1 MDEYNEELLE
11 PLKLYAYELSYKH
24 QDNID
29 AFFDNLTQK
38 GNVDVEENALTCKE
52 YYGYVD
58 LIKKNRK
65 KLDSQKGLRA
75 LLIFL
80 TILFFI
86 AGTVS
91 VILAIMKNMGDFSFL
106 GYIIGPILVI
116 AGIFFIVINSTSISK
131 KIAKIEEIIRD
142 LQEKADKKLKEAY
155 EQMAQINSLYDWGI
169 PAKLVNKTTPIIHM
183 DEHLSIERLSHL
195 IENYGYHPSEK
206 EDISTIFIQSGTLIG
221 NPFMYERDYVRR
233 MVDTPYTGSITIS
246 WTTTVS
252 DGKGGTRTVVHT
264 QTLTATIVRPAA
276 RYNLDTVLIYGNEAA
291 PRLSFS
297 RNQSR
302 ANSMNEKQI
311 EKFAMQTEKELH
323 KMAENK
329 VKTNFTPLGN
339 AKFEGLFHAYN
350 RDNEV
355 EFRLLFTPL
364 AQKNM
369 ISLIT
374 SKRPY
379 GDDFTFIKRKMVNV
393 IRSSHA
399 QTLDF
404 DGNPKHFYS
413 FDYEKAKEN
422 FKTYNMRYFQGIF
435 YDFAPLLSIP
445 LYQQHRDFDYQFSD
459 KGKPHNPM
467 LEAEV
472 LANFFDEKYF
482 MPDNCGTHLILK
494 AEHVKTIGKADIVNI
509 HSYGYQL
516 IPRVEY
522 VTKMGGD
529 GFPHAVPVPWTEY
542 IPVEKE
548 TPMVVID
555 CGGNK
560 QEYSQNLEKIQQV
573 VSRYSS
579 NSDIIYQRGLLSFL
593 LNDVSTSFSGKEI
606 IDLFSHK
613 ED

>member
-1 MDEYNEELLE
+1 MDEYKEELLE
-11 PLKLYAYELSYKH
+11 PLKLYSYELSYKH

-29 AFFDNLTQK
+29 EYFNNATQQA
-38 GNVDVEENALTCKE
+38 NVDIEGNRLTCKE
-52 YYGYVD
+52 YYGYLD
-58 LIKKNRK
+58 QIKKNQN
-65 KLDSQKGLRA
+65 KLGNQKGLRG

-80 TILFFI
+80 TILFFLV
-86 AGTVS
+86 GTIMIV
-91 VILAIMKNMGDFSFL
+91 LGIMKTFGNYSFI
-106 GYIIGPILVI
+106 GFIIGPVLIV
-116 AGIFFIVINSTSISK
+116 AGIFFIVLNSTSISK
-131 KIAKIEEIIRD
+131 KISKFEQIIQELQGKASKK
-142 LQEKADKKLKEAY
+142 LQEAN
-155 EQMAQINSLYDWGI
+155 EQMASLNRLYDWGI

-195 IENYGYHPSEK
+195 IENYGYKPSNK
-206 EDISTIFIQSGTLIG
+206 DDISTIFIQSGTLIG
-221 NPFMYERDYVRR
+221 NPFMYERDYIRR

-246 WTTTVS
+246 WTES
-252 DGKGGTRTVVHT
+252 IPDGKGGSRTVVHT

-291 PRLSFS
+291 PKLSFS
-297 RNQSR
+297 RNPSN

-374 SKRPY
+374 SKQPY
-379 GDDFTFIKRKMVNV
+379 GDDFSFIKKKMVNIV
-393 IRSSHA
+393 RSNHA

-404 DGNPKHFYS
+404 DGNPKHFFS
-413 FDYEKAKEN
+413 FDYDKTKET

-445 LYQQHRDFDYQFSD
+445 LYQQHRDFDYKFSAS
-459 KGKPHNPM
+459 GKPHNPM

-472 LANFFDEKYF
+472 LANFFNEKIF
-482 MPDNCGTHLILK
+482 MPDECGTHLILK

-516 IPRVEY
+516 IPRIEN

-529 GFPHAVPVPWTEY
+529 GFPHIVPVPWTEY

-548 TPMVVID
+548 TPMVIID
-555 CGGNK
+555 CGGSK
-560 QEYSQNLEKIQQV
+560 EEFSQNQEKIQQV

-579 NSDIIYQRGLLSFL
+579 NSDILYQRGLLSFI
-593 LNDVSTSFSGKEI
+593 LNDGTTSIDAKEI